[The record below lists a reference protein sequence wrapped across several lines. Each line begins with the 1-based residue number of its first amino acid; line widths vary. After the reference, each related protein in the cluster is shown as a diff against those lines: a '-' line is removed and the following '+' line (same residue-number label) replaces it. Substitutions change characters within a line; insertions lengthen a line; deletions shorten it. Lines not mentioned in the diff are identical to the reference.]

1 MSDTFTRVKIIQDKL
16 DTKKKEVDRL
26 ERLLEQTKNDKTID
40 LDKLLGDEAYRIK
53 IALFM
58 SDSKIK
64 AAQILGMNER
74 TFYRRLKQHKL

>member
-26 ERLLEQTKNDKTID
+26 ERLLEQTKNDKTFD